1 MCPGLHDNVITKFVP
16 WGVPGRAYLTVPEG
30 FDLYRSA
37 MPNAGLGIHASTFIK
52 KWTWLGEYDG
62 EIVLPEDGGSISAY
76 TWKVSKCRRYTLSL
90 NNTDMVGLDTNLLIL
105 YPGGALPLVGVRIC

>member
-1 MCPGLHDNVITKFVP
+1 MVYDFITGSSDGSKLVNQTFRSYQKMCPGLHDTVITKHVP

-30 FDLYRSA
+30 FDLYKSA
-37 MPNAGLGIHASTFIK
+37 MPKAGLGIHATTFIK

-76 TWKVSKCRRYTLSL
+76 TWKVSTSNFHL
-90 NNTDMVGLDTNLLIL
+90 T
-105 YPGGALPLVGVRIC
+105 